1 VFAKRA
7 PRVSQRR
14 GYNGKE
20 HDYEQEHEQEEHP
33 MIYLD
38 YNATTPL
45 CDAAREAM
53 LPYLNEKFGN
63 PSSVHAAGREA
74 RAAIDNARDKIAA
87 LLHAKPGEIIFTS
100 GATESCNLGLF
111 GLARSR
117 SADGLPAA
125 ASAKAGHII
134 SNKAEHHAVLHAV
147 EHLEDREGF
156 EVTWLNVSKDGMVD
170 LDQLAD
176 SIRPD
181 TKLVSIMTANNETGV
196 VQPMREISRI
206 CRERG
211 VLLHSDI
218 VQAFGKLD
226 IDVSLVDAGS
236 FAAHKFYGPKG
247 TGFLFLRSGLPIQP
261 LMFGGAHE
269 NQRRPG
275 TENVASVAGMA
286 AAAEWVLR
294 DADKEKQRQTQ
305 LRDDFWTRIAQL
317 FPDAQQN
324 GDPVHRLANTLNTS
338 FIGVDSETMLMALD
352 LEGVCA
358 SSGSACMV
366 GSVRASHVLLAMG
379 LPMESARS
387 AIRFSLGRRT
397 TAEEIASAAD
407 ALEQIAKRTKDA
419 REYALA

>member
-1 VFAKRA
+1 
-7 PRVSQRR
+7 
-14 GYNGKE
+14 
-20 HDYEQEHEQEEHP
+20 

-53 LPYLNEKFGN
+53 LPYLGPHFGN

-74 RAAIDNARDKIAA
+74 RAAIDDARDKLAA
-87 LLHAKPGEIIFTS
+87 FLHAKPSEIIFTS
-100 GATESCNLGLF
+100 GATESCNLGVL

-117 SADGLPAA
+117 SAGGLPAV

-134 SNKAEHHAVLHAV
+134 SNKAEHHAVLNAV
-147 EHLEDREGF
+147 EHLENCESF
-156 EVTWLNVSKDGMVD
+156 EVTWLNVSKNGMVD

-181 TKLVSIMTANNETGV
+181 TKLVSIMAANNETGV

-211 VLLHSDI
+211 VLLHSDV
-218 VQAFGKLD
+218 VQAFGKLK
-226 IDVSLVDAGS
+226 IDVSLIDAGS

-275 TENVASVAGMA
+275 TENVAGVAGMA

-294 DADKEKQRQTQ
+294 DADAERQRQTQ
-305 LRDDFWTRIAQL
+305 LRDDFWTRIAKS
-317 FPDAQQN
+317 FSDAQQN

-397 TAEEIASAAD
+397 TAQEIANTAD
-407 ALEQIAKRTKDA
+407 ALERIAKRTKDA

>member
-1 VFAKRA
+1 
-7 PRVSQRR
+7 
-14 GYNGKE
+14 
-20 HDYEQEHEQEEHP
+20 

-53 LPYLNEKFGN
+53 LPFLDRKFGN

-74 RAAIDNARDKIAA
+74 RAAIDNARDSLAA
-87 LLHAKPGEIIFTS
+87 LLHTRPGEIIFTS
-100 GATESCNLGLF
+100 GATESCNLGVL
-111 GLARSR
+111 GLARS
-117 SADGLPAA
+117 
-125 ASAKAGHII
+125 ASSRGGHII
-134 SNKAEHHAVLHAV
+134 SNKAEHHAVLNAV
-147 EHLEDREGF
+147 EHLENREDL
-156 EVTWLNVSKDGMVD
+156 EVTWLNVSKNGMVD

-196 VQPMREISRI
+196 IQPMREISRI

-211 VLLHSDI
+211 VLLHSDM
-218 VQAFGKLD
+218 VQAFGKLE

-261 LMFGGAHE
+261 IMFGGAHE

-275 TENVASVAGMA
+275 TENVAGIAGMA
-286 AAAEWVLR
+286 AAAAWVLR
-294 DADKEKQRQTQ
+294 DADVERQRQAQ
-305 LRDDFWTRIAQL
+305 LRDDFWRRIAEA
-317 FPDAQQN
+317 FRDVQQN
-324 GDPVHRLANTLNTS
+324 GDPAHRLANTLNTS
-338 FIGVDSETMLMALD
+338 FIGLDSETMLMALD

-379 LPMESARS
+379 LPTERARS
-387 AIRFSLGRRT
+387 AIRFSLGRLT
-397 TAEEIASAAD
+397 IEEEIATAAD

-419 REYALA
+419 REYAVA